1 MFFNI
6 LLADLKNADS
16 DHEKFLIERIVLRN
30 EKSLEELYDRYSRII
45 FSLALRIVKKKEDAE
60 EILQNVFLQIWDK
73 ANTFDSQKG
82 NVYSWIVTLTRN
94 KSIDK
99 LRSKSYKSEN
109 QNVTI
114 KEELLTFPNTSNYST
129 IDAVTMNER
138 ISIVKNA
145 LSQIPEE
152 QKSVIELAYFEG
164 YTQIEISETLDIP
177 LGTVKTRMR
186 QAMIKL
192 RTILSDYF

>member
-1 MFFNI
+1 LFFNI

-16 DHEKFLIERIVLRN
+16 NHEKFLIERIVLRN

-73 ANTFDSQKG
+73 AHTFDYQKG
-82 NVYSWIVTLTRN
+82 NVYSWIITLTRN
-94 KSIDK
+94 KAIDK
-99 LRSKSYKSEN
+99 LRSKSYKTES

-114 KEELLTFPNTSNYST
+114 KEDLLTFTNASYNST

-145 LSQIPEE
+145 ISQIPEE
-152 QKSVIELAYFEG
+152 QKSIIELAYFEG
-164 YTQIEISETLDIP
+164 YTQAEISETLNIP

-192 RTILSDYF
+192 RTILSDYL